1 MTRGR
6 RKDTT
11 IPPSR
16 ALIIQRAYRDR
27 KAKYLSDL
35 EDRCRNAEE
44 ENERLRKELE
54 LARSESG
61 VASINSE
68 LARLCTD
75 LMQNLVRTQKALSLF
90 QQRAFGA
97 PGTPQDPCETERTVL
112 SATEL
117 DIAAVLTHAL
127 RQDPFVPASQLPR
140 PEDTCQSIGSP
151 LGLTADDDDSSG
163 CCGGLIDCEG
173 LIE

>member
-35 EDRCRNAEE
+35 EDRCRKAEE
-44 ENERLRKELE
+44 ENEHLRKELE

-61 VASINSE
+61 VASMNSE
-68 LARLCTD
+68 LVNRLIFLD
-75 LMQNLVRTQKALSLF
+75 PRT
-90 QQRAFGA
+90 
-97 PGTPQDPCETERTVL
+97 
-112 SATEL
+112 
-117 DIAAVLTHAL
+117 
-127 RQDPFVPASQLPR
+127 
-140 PEDTCQSIGSP
+140 
-151 LGLTADDDDSSG
+151 
-163 CCGGLIDCEG
+163 
-173 LIE
+173 

>member
-68 LARLCTD
+68 LVDIFGFTYRGRT
-75 LMQNLVRTQKALSLF
+75 NLESLF
-90 QQRAFGA
+90 FFFGFL
-97 PGTPQDPCETERTVL
+97 V
-112 SATEL
+112 
-117 DIAAVLTHAL
+117 I
-127 RQDPFVPASQLPR
+127 
-140 PEDTCQSIGSP
+140 
-151 LGLTADDDDSSG
+151 
-163 CCGGLIDCEG
+163 
-173 LIE
+173 